1 MTTNYYP
8 ERILCLTE
16 ETTETLYLLEEEDR
30 IIGISGF
37 TVRPKR
43 ARKEKPIVST
53 FIDAKIEVIL
63 DLKPDLVIGFSDIQ
77 ADIARE
83 LIARGITVWINNYR
97 SVTEIYKMMFQLGS
111 LVGKADRARE
121 LIEGYRHTIQSSCAA
136 NRAAVTKP
144 RIYFEEWGDPLIT
157 GIQWV
162 SELVELA
169 GGIDIFRDLEDT
181 SLAKN
186 RIIAD
191 PGTVIE
197 RNPDIIIGSWC
208 GKKFRP
214 ERVTARP
221 GWDRI
226 AAVQNGELH
235 EINSSIILQP
245 GPAAVTEGIAAL
257 VKIVSDWQAGQGT

>member
-1 MTTNYYP
+1 MTSNYYP

-16 ETTETLYLLEEEDR
+16 ETTETLYLLGEEDR

-77 ADIARE
+77 ADIAQE

-97 SVTEIYKMMFQLGS
+97 SVAEIYKMMFQLGS

-121 LIEGYRHTIQSSCAA
+121 LIEGYRQTIQSSCAA
-136 NRAAVTKP
+136 NRAAAVKP
-144 RIYFEEWGDPLIT
+144 RVYFEEWGDPLIT

-169 GGIDIFRDLEDT
+169 GGIDIFRDLKDT

-214 ERVTARP
+214 ERVTARA
-221 GWDRI
+221 GWDKI
-226 AAVQNGELH
+226 SAVQNGELH

-257 VKIVSDWQAGQGT
+257 AKIIGDWQAKQ